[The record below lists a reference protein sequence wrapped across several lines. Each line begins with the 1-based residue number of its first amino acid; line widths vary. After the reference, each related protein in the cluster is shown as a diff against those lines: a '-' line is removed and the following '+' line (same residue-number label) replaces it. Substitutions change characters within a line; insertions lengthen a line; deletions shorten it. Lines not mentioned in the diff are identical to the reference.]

1 MSDVSVRI
9 PVEKR
14 RLRMG
19 ARAAG
24 WTLLLVLFFGS
35 IALSILFGGASSVT
49 CPLGMDSVRPDRSVC
64 ELAFGGLWVSMSL
77 GILAGA
83 LATGVGLAAAALA
96 RSGGVR
102 ADTWTM
108 RVSDAFF
115 ALPDV
120 LVVMV
125 LQFAGQTLGDVKPEW
140 RIPPFL
146 LMVVCLALVG
156 WAGPARM
163 FRNRLV
169 SLGQQEFVGASV
181 ALGATRWHL
190 LRRHLWPGLRGFA
203 LTVFLTRLPAAILAE
218 STVSFF
224 GIARVEPMS
233 LGRYLGTSVTTVLYE
248 GGARIVLPAWILLV
262 LVVLGATLAR
272 GGAARREPITK

>member
-1 MSDVSVRI
+1 MSAANVVTARPARVS
-9 PVEKR
+9 
-14 RLRMG
+14 LN
-19 ARAAG
+19 ARTMG
-24 WTLLLVLFFGS
+24 WTLLTVLFFGS
-35 IALSILFGGASSVT
+35 LGLSFLFEVT
-49 CPLGMDSVRPDRSVC
+49 GSTICPLGMDSVRPDSSVC
-64 ELAFGGLWVSMSL
+64 ELAFGGLWVSMAL
-77 GILAGA
+77 GGLAGA
-83 LATGVGLAAAALA
+83 LATVFGLCVAALA
-96 RSGGVR
+96 RSGGQRVD
-102 ADTWTM
+102 AWTM
-108 RVSDAFF
+108 RISDAFF

-146 LMVVCLALVG
+146 LMVLSLALVG

-169 SLGQQEFVGASV
+169 TLGQQEFVGASV

-190 LRRHLWPGLRGFA
+190 LRMHLWPGLKGFA

-272 GGAARREPITK
+272 SESAKRVPFTK